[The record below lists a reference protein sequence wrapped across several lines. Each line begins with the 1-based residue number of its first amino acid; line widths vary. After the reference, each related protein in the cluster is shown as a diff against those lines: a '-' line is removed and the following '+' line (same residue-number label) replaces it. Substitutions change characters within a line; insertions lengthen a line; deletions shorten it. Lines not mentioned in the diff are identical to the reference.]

1 MVFSCLSH
9 HRRVMWSARV
19 AVGLALAC
27 VWTTAAQAQS
37 AAVSG
42 QVSNEHG
49 AAIANAE
56 VTLRSLLPPGAPA
69 ARPMPGMPMPANERM
84 TRTSPDGTFAFE
96 QIAAGEY
103 VVQVDAP
110 GLERFS
116 RPVTVS
122 TQPQKLAVVL
132 NVLEIP
138 GAEAPRPA
146 MPETGSGT
154 EALLHRIAM
163 LEQQNA
169 ALNQR
174 ITDLEGLAVLSEP
187 ETFVKR
193 VEVWVDENG
202 VEYDQPGPGRRRAE
216 TYRREAVYRRQNIGE
231 RIEEAL
237 ADAENRSVRV
247 GVDAT
252 TTTQLA
258 GRTRGEAA
266 TPDKSAYAL
275 ASADLF
281 FTAGL
286 AQYTLF
292 FADVVGLSGSPPD
305 NQIPG
310 LTLLNGY
317 GARLVRQNEL
327 NLREAWLRTELFRQ
341 RLGLIAGRL
350 DLTNYFDNNVAA
362 NDETRQFL
370 GDALVNNPALGLSS
384 NGTGFAAI
392 YDPKIGVN
400 FKFGMQQS
408 NADALNLSDSIF
420 SLAEVGVVATPFG
433 LLEGNYRVWGRM
445 DNSIR
450 QRRTAFGASLDQ
462 KITPVTTLFARYG
475 NGDIPVVT
483 GPTAF
488 SLGQEFYSAGVQFRN
503 GLVFNRWDVWG
514 IGYAQTRLAPGDDEK
529 LVEGYYNLALTER
542 LHLSFHLQ
550 HVLRPGEA
558 SSRVG
563 YLLPGVRLQAAF

>member
-1 MVFSCLSH
+1 MFSRSS
-9 HRRVMWSARV
+9 HRRRSVVSARV
-19 AVGLALAC
+19 AVGVAVAC
-27 VWTTAAQAQS
+27 LWTTAAQGQS
-37 AAVSG
+37 ASISG
-42 QVSNEHG
+42 QVLNEHG

-56 VTLRSLLPPGAPA
+56 VTLRSLPAPGAPA
-69 ARPMPGMPMPANERM
+69 ARPMPGMTMPATERM
-84 TRTSPDGTFAFE
+84 TRAGADGTFTFE
-96 QIAAGEY
+96 QVAAGEY
-103 VVQVDAP
+103 VVQVDAA

-116 RPVTVS
+116 QPLTIS
-122 TQPQKLAVVL
+122 GQPQKLAVVL

-138 GAEAPRPA
+138 GAEASRPA
-146 MPETGSGT
+146 MPVTGSET
-154 EALLHRIAM
+154 EALLRRIAT

-169 ALNQR
+169 ALGQR

-237 ADAENRSVRV
+237 ADAENRSVKI

-252 TTTQLA
+252 TTAQLA
-258 GRTRGEAA
+258 GRTRGEAT
-266 TPDKSAYAL
+266 TPDRSAYAL

-281 FTAGL
+281 FTACL
-286 AQYTLF
+286 SQYTLF
-292 FADVVGLSGSPPD
+292 FADIVGLSGSPPD
-305 NQIPG
+305 NEIPG

-327 NLREAWLRTELFRQ
+327 HLREAWLRTELFGQ
-341 RLGLIAGRL
+341 RLALSAGRL
-350 DLTNYFDNNVAA
+350 DLTNYFDNNAAA
-362 NDETRQFL
+362 NDETTQFL

-408 NADALNLSDSIF
+408 NPDAPNLSDSIF

-433 LLEGNYRVWGRM
+433 LSEGNYRVWGRI

-475 NGDIPVVT
+475 NGDIPVVE

-503 GLVFNRWDVWG
+503 GFVLNRWDAWG
-514 IGYAQTRLAPGDDEK
+514 VGYAQTRLAAGNDEK

-550 HVLRPGEA
+550 HVLKSDVD

-563 YLLPGVRLQAAF
+563 YLLPGLRLQAAF